1 MTGAAGMAQATPAIE
16 LAGLDLP
23 ALVQGAQQVSG
34 RGCPAVRARK
44 PAALERPWRS
54 VVTAVSMRCA
64 ALDGPDGK
72 PDARTEAIATLRPGA
87 AVLQGVPV
95 VALRH
100 SASWAHDDQQY
111 VLAAAYSDIATRM
124 GAYIKARCLSQAT
137 AGGVVEGQCTA
148 VHEEGGQG
156 LFMRTSELGGLWL
169 RPDPDDAHRTV
180 LAEAWSE

>member
-1 MTGAAGMAQATPAIE
+1 MAQATPAVE

-23 ALVQGAQQVSG
+23 ALVHGAQQVSG
-34 RGCPAVRARK
+34 RGCPAVRART

-54 VVTAVSMRCA
+54 VVTAITMRCT
-64 ALDGPDGK
+64 ALEGPDKK

-87 AVLQGVPV
+87 AVLRGVPV

-111 VLAAAYSDIATRM
+111 VLAAAYADVAPTL
-124 GAYIKARCLSQAT
+124 APYVKARCLSQAN
-137 AGGVVEGQCTA
+137 ASDAVEGLCTA

-156 LFMRTSELGGLWL
+156 FFMRTSELGGFWL
-169 RPDPDDAHRTV
+169 RPDPDDPRRTMLV
-180 LAEAWSE
+180 EAWSE